1 MSQMYFEDDLVSGED
16 SLPGACAGSARRII
30 RKPGHRFMCCIDG
43 SDASE
48 IAYKLVKHMMKPSD
62 TLTMFHAYKPD
73 RHALSEYD
81 PEDIKLKYKNQ
92 LIGDIQP
99 SRRFSL
105 EWRER
110 EKGQSVFSAVQ
121 GHLKRDPDSSPD
133 FLVFGQTGRK
143 GIKQDQ
149 PTSLGSNADLAVRS
163 LHIPCI
169 IAKKH
174 LHSDPRHYIYTAN
187 SSLSSKCGFDIL
199 LQLVRSCD
207 TLTVVYVVDFT
218 EVSKFNGETRN
229 SPSQEQMDE
238 MRAYYD
244 EELYK
249 YGPRQCSFVISYV
262 AENRSVAEH
271 IAEYVNEKNPDFL
284 ALAPR
289 AKDDL
294 SPTTDYLIGHVRAS
308 IILCKN

>member
-1 MSQMYFEDDLVSGED
+1 MSGEVT
-16 SLPGACAGSARRII
+16 LPGMCTGNARRLM
-30 RKPGHRFMCCIDG
+30 RKPGHRFMCCVDG
-43 SDASE
+43 SEASE
-48 IAYKLVKHMMKPSD
+48 LAYKLVKHMLKPSD
-62 TLTMFHAYKPD
+62 HVTMFHAFKTD
-73 RHALSEYD
+73 KHVLHEYD
-81 PEDIKLKYKNQ
+81 PEDIRLKFKNQ
-92 LIGDIQP
+92 LIGDVQP
-99 SRRFSL
+99 SKRFSL
-105 EWRER
+105 EWVER
-110 EKGQSVFSAVQ
+110 AKGQSVFSSVQ
-121 GHLKRDPDSSPD
+121 GYLKHDPEAAPD

-143 GIKQDQ
+143 GIKQEH

-174 LHSDPRHYIYTAN
+174 LHSEPRHYIFTAN
-187 SSLSSKCGFDIL
+187 ASLSSKCGFDII

-207 TLTVVYVVDFT
+207 TLTVLYVVDFT
-218 EVSKFNGETRN
+218 ERSRSDGDTTNTPTQGQIEALR
-229 SPSQEQMDE
+229 S
-238 MRAYYD
+238 YYD

-249 YGPRQCSFVISYV
+249 YGPRTCNCTVSYV
-262 AENRSVAEH
+262 AENLTVAQH
-271 IAEYVNEKNPDFL
+271 ITEYVNDKNPDFL